1 MYQHFFV
8 DKLKRK
14 MKLSVR
20 YLIKMM
26 SLKTSRRELKKKME
40 KKKKVMMNEA
50 IPL

>member
-1 MYQHFFV
+1 
-8 DKLKRK
+8 

-26 SLKTSRRELKKKME
+26 SLKTSRREMKKKME
-40 KKKKVMMNEA
+40 KKKKKVMMNEA